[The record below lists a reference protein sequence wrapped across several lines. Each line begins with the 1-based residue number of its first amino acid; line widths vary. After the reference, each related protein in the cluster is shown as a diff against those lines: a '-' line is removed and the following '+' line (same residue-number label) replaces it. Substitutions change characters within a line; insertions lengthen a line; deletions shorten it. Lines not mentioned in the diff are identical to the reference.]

1 MLAIGLV
8 ALLIWAAFFF
18 FCYRRLDRT
27 GTAGRE
33 DDIRFALDAAPWS
46 DRHVESL
53 LARSLNS
60 PTLLGQYVANAVER
74 SDWPEALRR
83 ADIFT
88 TRSPRSAYAWLARI
102 DILRRAGREEE
113 AVAALRKAV
122 RRMPR
127 APEILLVWA
136 REAARS
142 QDWAEAS
149 RRFARMRRFGPGHV
163 EGYHEAAE
171 VLIKDGRS
179 DEAAA
184 VIAEG
189 MGRLSENWTMLRA
202 AAWIAERMG
211 DDDEAIRRWEAMRA
225 RVPGEPSG
233 FLCGA
238 EALVRAGRGE
248 EAVALIRQARDF
260 FPGNKT
266 VAEAAARLA
275 PPEAPEPA
283 EPPSP

>member
-1 MLAIGLV
+1 MLILAIGLV
-8 ALLIWAAFFF
+8 ALLIWAGFFF
-18 FCYRRLDRT
+18 FSYRRLDRT
-27 GTAGRE
+27 GAEGRE
-33 DDIRFALDAAPWS
+33 DDIRFELEAAPWS

-53 LARSLNS
+53 LARSPNS
-60 PTLLGQYVANAVER
+60 PALLGQHVANAVER

-83 ADIFT
+83 ADTFAA
-88 TRSPRSAYAWLARI
+88 RSPRSAYAWLARI

-122 RRMPR
+122 RRLPR

-149 RRFARMRRFGPGHV
+149 RRFARMRRFGPDHV

-171 VLIKDGRS
+171 VLIKDGRP

-189 MGRLSENWTMLRA
+189 MGRLPEAWAIWQASGRA
-202 AAWIAERMG
+202 AERQG
-211 DDDEAIRRWEAMRA
+211 DYDEAVRRWEAMRV
-225 RVPGEPSG
+225 RFPGQPGG
-233 FLCGA
+233 FLGGA
-238 EALVRAGRGE
+238 ETLALAGRRE

-260 FPGNKT
+260 FPANKEI
-266 VAEAAARLA
+266 AEALARLA
-275 PPEAPEPA
+275 PPEAE
-283 EPPSP
+283 SP